1 MFVSSLSCSHSENDD
16 DVDEDENNIKK
27 ITCSRCSRAYTYL
40 SLFIPSF
47 PFVLNSWVNAGGE
60 WMYTINNVV
69 LSALAKIF

>member
-27 ITCSRCSRAYTYL
+27 ITCIVDAVVHIRISTCL

-60 WMYTINNVV
+60 WMYY
-69 LSALAKIF
+69 